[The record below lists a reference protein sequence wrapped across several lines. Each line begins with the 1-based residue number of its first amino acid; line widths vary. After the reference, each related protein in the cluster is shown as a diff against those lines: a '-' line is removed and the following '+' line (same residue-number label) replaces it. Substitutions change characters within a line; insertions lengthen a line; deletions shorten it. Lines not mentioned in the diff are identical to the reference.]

1 MNLHDS
7 QSLIPLIKGCIKGN
21 RRSQNKLY
29 EACFPYSMSLAMRYG
44 NNQEESFE
52 IVNEAFVKVFSYLE
66 HFDPTN
72 SFAYWLRKI
81 VINTAIDHYHL
92 RKKLL
97 EQTEFIDDTFNIEP
111 EVDSQLDDID
121 AEELL
126 KLIQNL
132 PTAYRMVFSLYVIE
146 GFTHKEIAAQLG
158 INEGTSKSNYHKAKL
173 QLKKELAKKDWIP
186 KKYAGK

>member
-7 QSLIPLIKGCIKGN
+7 QSLIPLIKGCIKGS

-29 EACFPYSMSLAMRYG
+29 EACFPYAMSVALRYG

-52 IVNEAFVKVFSYLE
+52 IVNEAFVKVFSYLK

-97 EQTEFIDDTFNIEP
+97 DQTEFIDDTFIIEP
-111 EVDSQLDDID
+111 EVDQQLENID

-173 QLKKELAKKDWIP
+173 QLKKDLAKKDWMP
-186 KKYAGK
+186 KKYAGQ